1 MTNGLTYGAHRH
13 ICGKRDIMARLPH
26 ISTTEGHL
34 QLIYATQTDGLPVL
48 INLVSVA
55 VMQAQNAD
63 GVLYT
68 TMRLCNGDEIDVMET
83 IEELLEL
90 LEVRVLERQQPPAPH
105 ERAIRSRRNRF
116 PRRHLRLVKSGDS

>member
-1 MTNGLTYGAHRH
+1 
-13 ICGKRDIMARLPH
+13 MARLPQ
-26 ISTTEGHL
+26 ISTKEGHL
-34 QLIYATQTDGLPVL
+34 QLIYATQTDGLQVL

-83 IEELLEL
+83 IDELIEL
-90 LEVRVLERQQPPAPH
+90 PPAPH
-105 ERAIRSRRNRF
+105 ERAVHSRRKHF
-116 PRRHLRLVKSGDS
+116 PRRHLRLVKSGGS